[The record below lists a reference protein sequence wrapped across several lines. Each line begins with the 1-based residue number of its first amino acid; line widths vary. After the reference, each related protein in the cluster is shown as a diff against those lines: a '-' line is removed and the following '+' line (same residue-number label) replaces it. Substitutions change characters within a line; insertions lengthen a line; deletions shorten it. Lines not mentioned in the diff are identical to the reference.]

1 MRKRIKIFLSG
12 GLIFFSFFM
21 LNQIV
26 IFAQTTVEKTAG
38 EQAAAL
44 GANPAAPV
52 AVSTPPEEEET
63 LEDVP
68 DPFVSS
74 FPPKPEAAG
83 TEKSSAPSAAE
94 LKDEFDYS
102 SLKVTGI
109 VWGAENPKAIIDGNV
124 MGIGDTVKEAKIV
137 DISKEGILFDY
148 KSKQYLMKRE
158 GASTSLKSL
167 KEAT

>member
-1 MRKRIKIFLSG
+1 M
-12 GLIFFSFFM
+12 
-21 LNQIV
+21 
-26 IFAQTTVEKTAG
+26 
-38 EQAAAL
+38 
-44 GANPAAPV
+44 
-52 AVSTPPEEEET
+52 
-63 LEDVP
+63 
-68 DPFVSS
+68 
-74 FPPKPEAAG
+74 
-83 TEKSSAPSAAE
+83 
-94 LKDEFDYS
+94 
-102 SLKVTGI
+102 TGI